1 MAIDIATKT
10 RRDAFARIA
19 LARTG
24 CTAGN
29 PSEEY
34 LLALRDE
41 LNKWVRQ
48 VDVALIDESIRSTL
62 KAYVEET
69 PAEP

>member
-1 MAIDIATKT
+1 VEFATKT

-24 CTAGN
+24 CTAN
-29 PSEEY
+29 APSAEY

-62 KAYVEET
+62 KDYVEQG
-69 PAEP
+69 